1 MKSFF
6 WKFVI
11 CFLPCALAAAVSAD
25 AVGKYSRGESGG
37 FKLGT
42 DLVGGTILVY
52 EIDLRKSA
60 RDGDSKSAKKDGKK
74 KDAQIDPGFDPIRDL
89 AVLSEALKRR
99 IDPNDLKN
107 ITIRPSGG
115 EGRVEIVLPT
125 GGTYRAL
132 IAQEKWQNLL
142 ESVKEKYNLEKKIE
156 VGRGRILELAERV
169 QRVKS
174 QRIWREALFSDAAAW
189 KRLINNAV
197 FKDDANWPIFFNI
210 DEDNKDKIEKKEEK
224 KKLAPFEALRDDK
237 AAVGDL
243 NKLETTL
250 IGELA
255 KVNEPTTDKAVQ
267 AWLKQQAWH
276 ETMLLARQQW
286 PDLAPYKEEMD
297 RIAPDNVGQL
307 TSFIQARGSILG
319 QAGLGMLKDQL
330 GPDIYGKATSEEVDK
345 FIADRYGPS
354 VPAIAEW
361 IQKKSEL
368 GYGKDLTVEGVQQI
382 KELIAKVGR
391 LEFRI
396 LANSH
401 DDKEAIED
409 AKRMLNKDPLSNPL
423 LDQEI
428 KDDQAKG
435 LPPPG
440 PRDQD
445 GNLKKYTINLART
458 NKSVV
463 TYSWVELGQT
473 ERRDLNLDNA
483 AKNDATRSRAWIE
496 ASLNRN
502 KALTLPSGFS
512 SGGTQQFL
520 LQGALYFSRKCE
532 DRNIPEEDRRVK
544 DIEYFVLARD
554 PEFSTVNPN
563 LRTKDIDGSLLANAY
578 ADRDQ
583 NLGRPQVGFTFGI
596 EGADLFGTLTRK
608 NVAEG
613 SGLET
618 GKLNRHLAIILDGLV
633 MSAPT
638 INSEIRDRG
647 SISGSFTQK
656 QVDELVNILR
666 AGRLPATLKPQPVSE
681 STIGAT
687 LGADT
692 INRGVFAILISFGFV
707 LAFMCVYYRFAGL
720 VASVALLANLLLTI
734 GFMVFVQATF
744 TLPGLAGLVLMLG
757 MAVDANILIY
767 ERLREERERG
777 ASLALAIRNGYDRAL
792 PTIIDTHLSSIF
804 TAIVLYVVGNDQL
817 KGFAI
822 SLIVGL
828 IISLFTSLFMTRVMF
843 DYWLSRGWLH
853 KLGMLRLFARPDID
867 FMGIRYL
874 MFGVTA
880 AASFLGIALFLGRM
894 PLNIDFVGGTAY
906 GGKLTKAVSI
916 GDLRELLDEKNQEK
930 VLGGVK
936 VAQEAEGEGRRFV
949 LTYPSGHTRTV
960 SLVNPP
966 PSDMP
971 QAERIEAVAKLA
983 REFPDPTVEL
993 VFTQDQQDRP
1003 PAIKDKIDN
1012 THSDQF
1018 VVRTSEKEV
1027 ELVQASLDEL
1037 LRDKEGNAL
1046 LKKTL
1051 LKTNPLEKREAVMR
1065 FYDATNEPIAGSPGM
1080 VRTLL
1085 SREVRKA
1092 LGYDDK
1098 KLLPCIIE
1106 VTGEGQGTAD
1116 EAYKEVKV
1124 TFSELKDDLVPK
1136 VQIALK
1142 ATESAYADR
1151 PQPDRLENF
1160 DSQLATDTRYRAM
1173 AAILLSWGGI
1183 LCYLWFRFGSWT
1195 FGLAAVLCLIHDLFF
1210 TLGAI
1215 AAAHYL
1221 HYVPFVGEWLMLDDF
1236 KVDLPAVAALLT
1248 LVGYSVN
1255 DTIVVFDRIK
1265 EVRGKNPDLT
1275 PKMLNDS
1282 VNQTLSRTI
1291 LASLATWL
1299 VVFVLYVFGGPGVH
1313 LFAFVMVVGVIV
1325 GTYSSIYIAS
1335 PLLLLFR
1342 EGRHEDAKTAD
1353 RAPATRAE
1361 SAVP

>member
-11 CFLPCALAAAVSAD
+11 CFLPCAIAAYVTAD
-25 AVGKYSRGESGG
+25 AVGKYARGESGG

-60 RDGDSKSAKKDGKK
+60 KESDKTKAADAKGGKK
-74 KDAQIDPGFDPIRDL
+74 KDAEVDPGYDPRRDI
-89 AVLSEALKRR
+89 AVLAEALKRR

-125 GGTYRAL
+125 GGTHRAQ
-132 IAQEKWQNLL
+132 IAQEKWQKLL
-142 ESVKEKYNLEKKIE
+142 DYVKSEYGLAEKIE
-156 VGRGRILELAERV
+156 VGRGHILELAERV
-169 QRVKS
+169 QLAKS
-174 QRIWREALFSDAAAW
+174 KKIWREDLFNDPAAW
-189 KRLINNAV
+189 QRLIAHAV
-197 FKDDANWPIFFNI
+197 FTQDANWPIFFNM
-210 DEDNKDKIEKKEEK
+210 DEDAKDKKEPAAK
-224 KKLAPFEALRDDK
+224 KKLAPFEALRADK
-237 AAVGDL
+237 TAVGDL
-243 NKLETTL
+243 PLLEKTL
-250 IGELA
+250 SVELA
-255 KVNEPTTDKAVQ
+255 KVNEPTTDKAIQ
-267 AWLKQQAWH
+267 AWLKLQAWE
-276 ETMLLARQQW
+276 ETMLRARKKW

-297 RIAPDNVGQL
+297 RISPDSIAQL
-307 TSFIQARGSILG
+307 TTFIQSKGSILA
-319 QAGLGMLKDQL
+319 QSSLGMLRGLL
-330 GPDIYGKATSEEVDK
+330 GSDIYGTVPTEEIAE
-345 FIADRYGPS
+345 FIKSNYGPS
-354 VPAIAEW
+354 VPAIAAA
-361 IQKKSEL
+361 IQKEAQT

-382 KELIAKVGR
+382 KELVAKVGR

-401 DDKEAIED
+401 DDKDAIEK
-409 AKRMLNKDPLSNPL
+409 ATAMLNKEFQTNPQL
-423 LDQEI
+423 AQEI

-440 PRDQD
+440 PRDED
-445 GNLKKYTINLART
+445 GNPKKYTINLARG
-458 NKSVV
+458 NKSIV
-463 TYSWVELGQT
+463 TYSWMELGQT

-483 AKNDATRSRAWIE
+483 AKNDATRSRAWVE
-496 ASLNRN
+496 ASLHRDQ
-502 KALTLPSGFS
+502 ALKLLSGYA
-512 SGGTQQFL
+512 GGGSQQYL
-520 LQGALYFSRKCE
+520 LQGALFFSRKCE
-532 DRNIPEEDRRVK
+532 DRNIPEEDRRKKEV
-544 DIEYFVLARD
+544 EYFVLTRD
-554 PEFSTVNPN
+554 PEYSTANPN
-563 LRTKDIDGSLLANAY
+563 LRTPDIDGSLLSNAY
-578 ADRDQ
+578 ADRNNTGQ
-583 NLGRPQVGFTFGI
+583 PIVGFNFGI
-596 EGADLFGTLTRK
+596 VGADLFGTLTRK

-613 SGLET
+613 SGPEGSKT
-618 GKLNRHLAIILDGLV
+618 NRYLAIILDGLV

-638 INSEIRDRG
+638 INSEIRERG

-687 LGADT
+687 LGEDT
-692 INRGVFAILISFGFV
+692 INKGVWAILIAFAFI

-720 VASVALLANLLLTI
+720 VASVALLANLLLTV

-817 KGFAI
+817 KGFGV
-822 SLIVGL
+822 SVTVGL
-828 IISLFTSLFMTRVMF
+828 IISLFTSLFMTRVIF

-853 KLGMLRLFARPDID
+853 KLGMFRLFARPNFD

-874 MFGVTA
+874 MFGLTA
-880 AASFLGIALFLGRM
+880 AASVLGIALFLGRM

-916 GDLRELLDEKNQEK
+916 VELRDLLDEKNQGK
-930 VLGGVK
+930 VLGDVK
-936 VAQEAEGEGRRFV
+936 VEEEAAGDGRRFL
-949 LTYPSGHTRTV
+949 LTYNTGEKRTV

-966 PSDMP
+966 PTDEPSSD
-971 QAERIEAVAKLA
+971 RIEAVRKQAMAL
-983 REFPDPTVEL
+983 PDPTVEL
-993 VFTQDQQDRP
+993 IFTQDQSAVP
-1003 PAIKDKIDN
+1003 GIDGS
-1012 THSDQF
+1012 HSNQF
-1018 VVRTSEKEV
+1018 VVRTAEKEV
-1027 ELVQASLDEL
+1027 ELVQAGLDQL
-1037 LRDKEGNAL
+1037 LRDEHGNAL

-1051 LKTNPLEKREAVMR
+1051 LKAEKFDKRKATMR
-1065 FYDATNEPIAGSPGM
+1065 FYDEATGEPTPGSPGM
-1080 VRTLL
+1080 VKTLL

-1092 LGYDDK
+1092 LVLDNKYP
-1098 KLLPCIIE
+1098 LPCIIE
-1106 VTGEGQGTAD
+1106 VNGEGEGTAD
-1116 EAYKEVKV
+1116 EAYKVVEV
-1124 TFSELKDDLVPK
+1124 TFSELKDELVPK
-1136 VQIALK
+1136 IETALK
-1142 ATESAYADR
+1142 ATETAYADR

-1160 DSQLATDTRYRAM
+1160 DSQLAMDTRYRAM
-1173 AAILLSWGGI
+1173 AAILASWGAI
-1183 LCYLWFRFGSWT
+1183 LVYLWFRFGSWT

-1215 AAAHYL
+1215 AACHYL
-1221 HYVPFVGEWLMLDDF
+1221 HYVPFLGEWLLLDDF

-1282 VNQTLSRTI
+1282 INQTLSRTI

-1335 PLLLLFR
+1335 PLLLLFG
-1342 EGRHEDAKTAD
+1342 EGRHDDERIAD
-1353 RAPATRAE
+1353 RAPAPKVE